1 MKKVMLVMVEKTK
14 ASQDTQQFRAAIMT
28 DLSKAFDCICY
39 SLLIAKLSVYGFD
52 KKAIK
57 TYFWL
62 P

>member
-1 MKKVMLVMVEKTK
+1 MVEKTK
-14 ASQDTQQFRAAIMT
+14 ASQDTQQFCVAILT

-39 SLLIAKLSVYGFD
+39 SLLIVYGFN
-52 KKAIK
+52 KKAVK